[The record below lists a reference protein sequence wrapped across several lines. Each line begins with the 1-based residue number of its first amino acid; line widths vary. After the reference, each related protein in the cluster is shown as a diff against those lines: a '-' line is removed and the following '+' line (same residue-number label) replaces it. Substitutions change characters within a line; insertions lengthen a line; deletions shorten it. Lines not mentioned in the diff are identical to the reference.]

1 VCQEAEEAA
10 LNLESFDPIDLDDEN
25 KMVLMDSEVVAWL
38 EENRLSGSV
47 QKPTAHPPTG
57 PGPGQT
63 D

>member
-1 VCQEAEEAA
+1 
-10 LNLESFDPIDLDDEN
+10 
-25 KMVLMDSEVVAWL
+25 MVLMDSEVVAWL